1 MEAISVS
8 TDRWMDKEYVLY
20 IILYIHIY
28 TQLNINHEKWNFII
42 CDKVNGPKG
51 CYAKWNKTD
60 IEREMPCDFT
70 CMSNLN
76 NKTKEQT
83 KENENTF
90 TDTEKKLLVV
100 REEVGGI
107 GEISKGD

>member
-1 MEAISVS
+1 MFYI
-8 TDRWMDKEYVLY
+8 Y

-28 TQLNINHEKWNFII
+28 TQWNINYEKWNFIF
-42 CDKVNGPKG
+42 CDYVNGPKG

-60 IEREMPCDFT
+60 IEREMPGDFT
-70 CMSNLN
+70 YMLNLN
-76 NKTKEQT
+76 NKTKKQT

-100 REEVGGI
+100 KEEVRGI